1 MLNLVNKD
9 MDKKNMVLFED
20 IGNILSG
27 KIHTRVDS
35 KHNDSYLKVVSE
47 HIIKLSEIADD
58 LSDSQEQKYYKQIEV
73 AIINI
78 KQATMWL
85 EELIINNK

>member
-27 KIHTRVDS
+27 KINTRIDS
-35 KHNDSYLKVVSE
+35 EHNDSYFKVVSE
-47 HIIKLSEIADD
+47 HIIKLNEIVED
-58 LSDSQEQKYYKQIEV
+58 LSDSQKQKYYKQIEV
-73 AIINI
+73 AVINI

-85 EELIINNK
+85 EELIKNNK